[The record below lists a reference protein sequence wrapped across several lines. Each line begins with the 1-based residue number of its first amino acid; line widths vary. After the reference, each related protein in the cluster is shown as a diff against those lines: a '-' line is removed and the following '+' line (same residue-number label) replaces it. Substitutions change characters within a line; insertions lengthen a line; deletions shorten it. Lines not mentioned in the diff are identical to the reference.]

1 MQWRETYSIQG
12 DLERQQLD
20 AMDGS
25 PFRPSTLKDCVHEHD
40 STSEDIKEFL
50 FILSA
55 MMLLWLCR
63 KTQRHSLQQLLV
75 KILSVWDFL
84 QKTPEEEGRRGR
96 KVGKVGRRRRKNNN
110 KNVGRGRDRLR

>member
-1 MQWRETYSIQG
+1 M
-12 DLERQQLD
+12 
-20 AMDGS
+20 
-25 PFRPSTLKDCVHEHD
+25 HEHD
-40 STSEDIKEFL
+40 STFEDIKEFL

-84 QKTPEEEGRRGR
+84 
-96 KVGKVGRRRRKNNN
+96 
-110 KNVGRGRDRLR
+110 